1 MGRPYS
7 MDLRERVVAAIKGG
21 MSRRAAAK
29 HFSIGEATAI
39 RWASRMAETGSPAA
53 LPMGGRRPF
62 TLAPETEW
70 LRARL
75 VEKPDITLRELLAEL
90 RERGIE
96 VSYFGVWHFVDH
108 LGLSFKKKPPRQRTR
123 SA

>member
-1 MGRPYS
+1 

-29 HFSIGEATAI
+29 HFGIGEATAI
-39 RWASRMAETGSPAA
+39 RWASRTAETGSPAA

-62 TLAPETEW
+62 TLAPEAEW

-75 VEKPDITLRELLAEL
+75 VEKPDITLRELLTEL
-90 RERGIE
+90 RERGVE
-96 VSYFGVWHFVDH
+96 VSYFGVWHFVGH

>member
-1 MGRPYS
+1 
-7 MDLRERVVAAIKGG
+7 
-21 MSRRAAAK
+21 
-29 HFSIGEATAI
+29 
-39 RWASRMAETGSPAA
+39 
-53 LPMGGRRPF
+53 
-62 TLAPETEW
+62 
-70 LRARL
+70 
-75 VEKPDITLRELLAEL
+75 LRELLTEL